1 MSDGPSI
8 KPNIE
13 ISIESELWSSA
24 ADFTEPATAG
34 IAEAIRQ
41 SRVRLRPGAELS
53 ILLCDDRFIRA
64 LNVEWRGCDAATN
77 VLSFPM
83 PGDVAASHSLGDIAI
98 AYETTAREAEEE
110 GKTFKDHVIHLLV
123 HGFLH
128 LVGYDH
134 QNEAEAAD
142 MERLER
148 DILAALGIEDPYRS
162 ALVGISE

>member
-8 KPNIE
+8 E
-13 ISIESELWSSA
+13 IAIESQRWSSFANFAVLAEA
-24 ADFTEPATAG
+24 A

-41 SRVRLRPGAELS
+41 SRARLKPGAELS
-53 ILLCDDRFIRA
+53 ILLCDDSFIRA
-64 LNVEWRGCDAATN
+64 LNREWRDCDAATN

-83 PGDVAASHSLGDIAI
+83 PGDVAARASLGDIAI
-98 AYETTAREAEEE
+98 AYETTAREAQEE
-110 GKTFKDHVIHLLV
+110 GKNFEDHALHLLV

-128 LVGYDH
+128 LVGHDH
-134 QNEAEAAD
+134 QNEVEAAD

-148 DILAALGIEDPYRS
+148 NILGALGIDDPYRP